1 MVTHPFLEFF
11 YPPPSTSWHL
21 SLSLIVSKY
30 ISSICRKPC
39 YDHLGSKKV
48 KNISLNSS
56 VANTG
61 RPIVSKTHRLEESL
75 NDAIVPLKIIKN
87 EVMIFQ
93 SVEKHQLQS
102 PKTIVIG
109 HLNFN
114 SLRNKFKAVEE
125 QVQNKVDTFFLSFW
139 NKNRWN
145 ISKLKIYNN
154 WL

>member
-56 VANTG
+56 VANTE
-61 RPIVSKTHRLEESL
+61 RPIISKTHRLEESL
-75 NDAIVPLKIIKN
+75 NDAN
-87 EVMIFQ
+87 RSFE
-93 SVEKHQLQS
+93 
-102 PKTIVIG
+102 
-109 HLNFN
+109 N
-114 SLRNKFKAVEE
+114 NKEWS
-125 QVQNKVDTFFLSFW
+125 ND
-139 NKNRWN
+139 
-145 ISKLKIYNN
+145 ISISSETPVAKP
-154 WL
+154 